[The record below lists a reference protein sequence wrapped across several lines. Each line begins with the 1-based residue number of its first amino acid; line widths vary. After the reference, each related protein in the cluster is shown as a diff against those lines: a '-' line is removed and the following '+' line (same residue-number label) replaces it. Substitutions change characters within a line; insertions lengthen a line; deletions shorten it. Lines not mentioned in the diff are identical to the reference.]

1 MLTFCVFM
9 DIITSEGDDTVATTN
24 INVRVDEKL
33 KKDAD
38 ELFSDLGLSM
48 STAITMFLKSAVNND
63 GIPFEIKRKEPNAE
77 TGFAVGEV
85 LKKKNL
91 TGPFDSVDALM
102 EDLNA

>member
-1 MLTFCVFM
+1 M
-9 DIITSEGDDTVATTN
+9 ATTN
-24 INVRVDEKL
+24 INVRVDENL

-38 ELFSDLGLSM
+38 KLFSDLGLNM

-63 GIPFEIKRKEPNAE
+63 GIPFEIKRKEPNAQTISAIE
-77 TGFAVGEV
+77 EV

-91 TGPFDSVDALM
+91 TGPFNSVDDLM